1 MNTLIRKYTIILIIF
16 LIRISTSNA
25 NSTMVIEIDGK
36 VIDSPKSIVLNAD
49 YHEVIFHFPANH
61 NPQNIFQYR
70 LSNLENAWKNS
81 PFPLVRYT
89 NLNGGNYIFRGRII
103 SQNAVVKTYSVPFI
117 IKENFWSKW
126 WFLGFMAVMIITIV
140 SIVIYFWFLYD
151 FRQRMKVEAIRQRIA
166 ADLHDEVGANLSSIT
181 FFIELLRKQMLV
193 KNEKANL
200 LLDRIAKNSMESA
213 SLINDTIW
221 ALNPNYDSFEKLIE
235 RVGSF
240 GYALFSS
247 KDIAFSIENNLTHK
261 DLDLSIDQRQNLY
274 LILKESI
281 NNIAK
286 HSQAKKVFLLIK
298 ETVEGIE
305 IIIEDDGIGFDVS
318 ETHQGNGLKNYQL
331 RATDSEIEVKV
342 VSEKEKGTAVNVF
355 FVHKNH

>member
-1 MNTLIRKYTIILIIF
+1 MNKLISKYWLILIIF
-16 LIRISTSNA
+16 LIRNPTSQA
-25 NSTMVIEIDGK
+25 NYPMVIEVDGK

-49 YHEVIFHFPANH
+49 YHEVIFHFPANN
-61 NPQNIFQYR
+61 NPRNNYQYR
-70 LSNLENAWKNS
+70 LSNLETAWKNS
-81 PFPLVRYT
+81 PFPVVRYT
-89 NLNGGNYIFRGRII
+89 NLDGGDYTFQGRVIRQNRIVAFYSI
-103 SQNAVVKTYSVPFI
+103 SFI
-117 IKENFWSKW
+117 IRENFWSKW

-151 FRQRMKVEAIRQRIA
+151 FRQKMKVEAIRQRIA

-181 FFIELLRKQMLV
+181 FFIELLRKQMKV
-193 KNEKANL
+193 KNEKTDL
-200 LLDRIAKNSMESA
+200 LLDRISKNSMESA
-213 SLINDTIW
+213 NLINDTIW

-235 RVGSF
+235 RVSSF

-247 KDIAFSIENNLTHK
+247 KDIAFSIENNLTDK
-261 DLDLSIDQRQNLY
+261 NLDLSIDQRQNLY

-286 HSQAKKVFLLIK
+286 HSQAKKVFLLIN

-305 IIIEDDGIGFDVS
+305 IVIEDDGIGFDVS